1 MEFSEKVGLC
11 YGWGVGGLR
20 RWAFGMLNV
29 SGALIWGLG
38 MLTLVTPLVAV
49 PAVVAEEAYLRF
61 LAEGGALR
69 SALLLLGAWV
79 FWSGEECD
87 CGGADYRKEGGI
99 RGYAEAA
106 SSPSQVP
113 SSVLSRR

>member
-49 PAVVAEEAYLRF
+49 PAVVAGEAYLRF

-69 SALLLLGAWV
+69 IKSLGSAIGIAALGGVGLLVG
-79 FWSGEECD
+79 
-87 CGGADYRKEGGI
+87 GGI
-99 RGYAEAA
+99 RLWW
-106 SSPSQVP
+106 S
-113 SSVLSRR
+113 